1 MLVALVIRERD
12 EETCNFRQ
20 FVRTLAHFRP
30 IDSATENLLNSREKK
45 MQCKWNS
52 RLHST
57 QF

>member
-30 IDSATENLLNSREKK
+30 IDSATENPLNSREKK

-52 RLHST
+52 
-57 QF
+57 